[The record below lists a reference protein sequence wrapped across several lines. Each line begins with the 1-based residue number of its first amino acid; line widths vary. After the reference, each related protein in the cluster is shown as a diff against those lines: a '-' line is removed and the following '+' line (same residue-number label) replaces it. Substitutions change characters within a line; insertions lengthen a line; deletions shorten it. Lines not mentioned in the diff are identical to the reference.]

1 MKHNKG
7 INLFEKIRCFDKNAI
22 EEEDLVPKISRSN
35 MRFAIDG
42 KYSKLYSLMEL
53 QSNILNR
60 KLSYTTNFNFD
71 NIGHYVGMFF
81 SLTMASTMHTPH
93 KVLRNYGHILGK
105 NLYVP
110 NEFRISQN
118 DIGKF
123 ETMQELAI

>member
-60 KLSYTTNFNFD
+60 KLS
-71 NIGHYVGMFF
+71 
-81 SLTMASTMHTPH
+81 
-93 KVLRNYGHILGK
+93 
-105 NLYVP
+105 
-110 NEFRISQN
+110 
-118 DIGKF
+118 
-123 ETMQELAI
+123 